1 MENKAVNVANKI
13 MYHISRENN
22 WNIGDV
28 LIAGERENQFWSICK
43 DYSPRVI
50 VDGKEMSIFQ
60 MIDQVSNFEVTQN
73 NITFLYQKLKDVYI
87 KHEDIIKMF
96 DGQLIL
102 TFTENRS
109 RHLPRDKQ
117 NLYYLTIDF
126 NQKEYNGVTYYKT
139 EMFQSMNPKNVEV
152 IRKQEIGARDKRDHT
167 ETEHE
172 ISPDMI

>member
-1 MENKAVNVANKI
+1 MSSKFFSITKFVKFMNDKYNRPSGVVAYFEASQSFMNKFGKI
-13 MYHISRENN
+13 C
-22 WNIGDV
+22 V
-28 LIAGERENQFWSICK
+28 K
-43 DYSPRVI
+43 PV
-50 VDGKEMSIFQ
+50 
-60 MIDQVSNFEVTQN
+60 MIKV
-73 NITFLYQKLKDVYI
+73 QKLKDVYI
-87 KHEDIIKMF
+87 KHEDIVKMF
-96 DGQLIL
+96 DGQLVL

-126 NQKEYNGVTYYKT
+126 AQKEYKAPYGAQGEAHGFPYYPT